1 MAGGYSL
8 FQSFLFDQ
16 TGRPPNFGVKRLGCL
31 PSEAWK
37 AKGGH
42 LKPDT

>member
-1 MAGGYSL
+1 MLDVRRST
-8 FQSFLFDQ
+8 FIRFFFDQ
-16 TGRPPNFGVKRLGCL
+16 IGRFSGRRVRCL

-42 LKPDT
+42 LTPET